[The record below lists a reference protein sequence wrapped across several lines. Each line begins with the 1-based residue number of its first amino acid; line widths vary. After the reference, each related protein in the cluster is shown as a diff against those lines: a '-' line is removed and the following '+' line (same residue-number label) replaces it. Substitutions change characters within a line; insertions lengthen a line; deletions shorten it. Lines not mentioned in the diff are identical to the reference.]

1 MVDVKPDKYQ
11 QEVIDSTAKDCVV
24 LAGAGS
30 GKTFTLISKIKK
42 LVEQH
47 KIVPDCI
54 LVLTFTRVAAA
65 NMRDKYLNSC
75 NLSHERIPDFNTFH
89 ALCYKVLKEYPETLE
104 ALGYTSLPQVVNEVE
119 LNRLKLE
126 AKHAVSCKISD
137 SKINNPSKLK
147 GKDKFEY
154 EKFKRAFDHVLNKTN
169 CVTFDTLSE
178 QVCGLFQKDDPSIQK
193 VKSQYKYLFV
203 DEFQDTDEVQFNFVQ
218 SMSHCKRV
226 LCGDPLQN
234 IYQFRGCSNRP
245 LKQLTEDHNWVC
257 YKLPINYRSSN
268 EICEYVNKESRK
280 FKSSKYSV
288 DLRGTFNGPDVHTV
302 DSSNRNNESVLFHVQ
317 QLIPYGTVSVLCRS
331 NYEVRTIQD
340 LLGQKGIQCQNSSS
354 VNYFTNLIKS
364 CQDVDFMIS
373 WITSDMS
380 DDNFLRYQRTLSSF
394 SSEVSCIRSIEKKP
408 RAMLEEVEQVK
419 DLAEIATEQSTYTL
433 CKLFNVD
440 TPPYPL
446 SSSTEIYMYLLNRIN
461 KESSQLVTVGTIHS
475 VKGLEFDSVVVS
487 NVNSKAFKLDTEE
500 CQNLFYVAC
509 TRAKKNLVVVSSDF

>member
-1 MVDVKPDKYQ
+1 MAEIKPDKYQ
-11 QEVIDSTAKDCVV
+11 QEVVNSTAKDCVV

-30 GKTFTLISKIKK
+30 GKTFTLISKINK
-42 LVEQH
+42 LVEHH

-65 NMRDKYLNSC
+65 NMRDKYLSTC
-75 NLSHERIPDFNTFH
+75 KLSHERIPDFNTFH
-89 ALCYKVLKEYPETLE
+89 AFCYKVLKEYPETLE
-104 ALGYTSLPQVVNEVE
+104 ALGYTSLPQVVDEVE
-119 LNRLKLE
+119 MNRLKLE
-126 AKHAVSCKISD
+126 AKNVVSCKLSD
-137 SKINNPSKLK
+137 SKLNNSSKLK

-154 EKFKRAFDHVLNKTN
+154 EKFKRAFDHVLSKEN

-178 QVCGLFQKDDPSIQK
+178 QVCGLFEKDDTSVQK

-245 LKQLTEDHNWVC
+245 LKQLTEDHSWVC

-268 EICEYVNKESRK
+268 EICEYVNKEAKK

-288 DLRGTFNGPDVHTV
+288 DLRGTFSGPDVCSV
-302 DSSNRNNESVLFHVQ
+302 KSNKNNSSVLSQVQ
-317 QLIPYGTVSVLCRS
+317 QLLPYGTVSVLCRS
-331 NYEVRTIQD
+331 NYEVRTTQD
-340 LLGQKGIQCQNSSS
+340 VLNDKGIPCQNSSS
-354 VNYFTNLIKS
+354 LNYLTNLIKS
-364 CQDVDFMIS
+364 CQDENFMIS
-373 WITSDMS
+373 WITSEMS

-394 SSEVSCIRSIEKKP
+394 SSEVSCIRSIEQKP
-408 RAMLEEVEQVK
+408 RAMLEEVEQVQ
-419 DLAEIATEQSTYTL
+419 DLASIATEQSTYTL
-433 CKLFNVD
+433 CKMFNVD

-461 KESSQLVTVGTIHS
+461 KKSSQLVTVGTIHS

-487 NVNSKAFKLDTEE
+487 NVNSNRFKLDTEE

-509 TRAKKNLVVVSSDF
+509 TRAKKNLVVVFSDF